1 MLHES
6 GTELT
11 TVAMRR
17 VDADSAGSVLDVLRS
32 LGVRCCPTPPVA
44 GPLPK
49 AVLTAKLAREAM
61 ETNWVKVEVV
71 ADEGTL
77 LPDGV
82 ELLHA
87 CERPFSTLASAPR
100 AKPHR
105 PEDPSGSFTIGAF
118 W

>member
-49 AVLTAKLAREAM
+49 AVLTANLAREAL

-71 ADEGTL
+71 ADEGTTARL
-77 LPDGV
+77 RATGGRRLRGPA
-82 ELLHA
+82 LH
-87 CERPFSTLASAPR
+87 E
-100 AKPHR
+100 
-105 PEDPSGSFTIGAF
+105 
-118 W
+118 